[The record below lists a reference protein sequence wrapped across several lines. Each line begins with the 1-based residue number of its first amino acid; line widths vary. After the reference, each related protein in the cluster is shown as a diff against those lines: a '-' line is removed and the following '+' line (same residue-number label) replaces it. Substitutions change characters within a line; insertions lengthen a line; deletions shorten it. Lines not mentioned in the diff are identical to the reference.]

1 MNIFSKITAKTMR
14 ANRVRTLVT
23 IIGVILST
31 SMITAVATFGT
42 SFQRFLVDYS
52 ISTNGNWHVAVTG
65 TDASQAASL
74 SEHKDV
80 AKAAVLKTVGYAWF
94 EPVVKQSPSMPY
106 LYVRSLSKAALKML
120 PADMREG
127 RMPRTEDEIAI
138 PTFLLANESQD
149 NQTKV
154 GDTLTLELGERS
166 YQGVRLGQ
174 NNEYMDDEYE
184 DDETFTLTG
193 TRTFT
198 VVGIYNTWPDVA
210 YWAPGYDVLAGPTA
224 EACEYQDVF
233 MELKHPRQ
241 VFDFAK
247 ENLEQEDAVVMYNHS
262 LLRWLGIADNSN
274 LIVVLAGLMAIL
286 IVVIMAGSITL
297 IYNAF
302 SISLRERTVQF
313 GLLSSIGATKK
324 QLRQAMRYEAFFV
337 SIVGIPL
344 GILAGVGGIGVTLHY
359 IGGGLS
365 NWIHGTK
372 AGIPLYVPV
381 WAVAAAAVIAFVT
394 IMISVWLPS
403 RRIRKITPMEAIRSS
418 ADIRIRPNEV
428 KTRGW
433 VRALFGLE
441 GMMAQKNYRR
451 DRRKYRATVLS
462 LTMSIGLFTAA
473 GLFQMYLM
481 ATGAFVLDAPK
492 TDIQY
497 TLYADVD
504 EHEEDV
510 ENILKHTKG
519 IRSVSKHYRESLYF
533 EFPGEWAKEGPLSIY
548 SETLTMADEFSTDAG
563 TQEDTGS
570 AVPDLGNEDSNTRN
584 ADSNTRNE
592 DSDTGSADSDTGNE
606 DSDTGNEDFDT
617 GSADSNTGK
626 SLRPEN
632 TVWIYANMLILEDE
646 DFMRY
651 AREQKVDASAYQDSS
666 HVKVLYLNAAK
677 NFNQETERYE
687 KQSIFPEETD
697 QMFGAG
703 YMEYDDKG
711 RASRFVRTMEFELGD
726 AVERLPDS
734 FEGFSDRITM
744 ILPECMYRKFY
755 DGFQMEGLNAVYALQ
770 CEDVTAAFRDLEKR
784 KGEQGLSDC
793 SYLYNVREEYE
804 TDQNTLIAVNVLTYG
819 FVILISLIAV
829 ANVFHTISTNLML
842 RRKEF
847 AMLRSMGMSPKGFQR
862 MMNYE
867 CLIYGIRSLI
877 YGLVFTALISAALY
891 QTLGAG
897 ADVEFLMPWRY
908 LSVAAAGVFGIVFM
922 TMLYTMSTIRNNNIV
937 DELKMN

>member
-14 ANRVRTLVT
+14 VNRVRTLVT

-52 ISTNGNWHVAVTG
+52 IATNGNWHVAVTG
-65 TDASQAASL
+65 TDASKAASL

-80 AKAAVLKTVGYAWF
+80 AKAAVLKTLGYAWF
-94 EPVVKQSPSMPY
+94 EPVAEGSPSVPY
-106 LYVRSLSKAALKML
+106 LYVRSLSKEALKML

-166 YQGVRLGQ
+166 CQGERLGQ

-241 VFDFAK
+241 VYEFAR
-247 ENLEQEDAVVMYNHS
+247 ENLEQEDTEVMYNQS
-262 LLRWLGIADNSN
+262 LLRWLGIEDNSN
-274 LIVVLAGLMAIL
+274 LIIVLMGLMAIL

-381 WAVAAAAVIAFVT
+381 WAVVAAAVIAFVT

-570 AVPDLGNEDSNTRN
+570 A
-584 ADSNTRNE
+584 
-592 DSDTGSADSDTGNE
+592 
-606 DSDTGNEDFDT
+606 
-617 GSADSNTGK
+617 DSNTGK

-651 AREQKVDASAYQDSS
+651 AREQKVDASSYQDSG